1 MTLQKLLNTIGV
13 IGVRD
18 KLVNFT
24 GCGGSVYE
32 LNDLSVHNYP
42 ILYCSPTG
50 THRVEDNYTT
60 YQLSLFYIDR
70 LLEDNSNGVDIHS
83 AAVEVLKQIIRKIQ
97 KSDGVI
103 GISDEYSINLFTET
117 EKFKDRCNGAYAN
130 VEISVVND
138 TTCEDEYLDTT
149 FKVYY
154 HTIDGDS
161 LGNLPSNPWGN
172 AVVVSDVSIAPME
185 YTHID
190 GQKYIVNGYLT
201 LTDTPTE
208 IPLAYFRGK
217 SNMDAIFLPDTI
229 RKIGLG
235 AFRYCE
241 NLTTIGGTASTD
253 NIQVYDSSPFFGTQ
267 MSRTFVVGSKCR
279 VIGIGLDSNMGYV
292 EGDELKVNMT
302 YQEFR
307 SNVQRDCNWLS
318 GSPIKN
324 IRFTD
329 ITIVPELI
337 FNDIPDVPWEGGNVN
352 VTFDTNLIY
361 NMRWAL
367 YRGGAVVANGTW
379 CESQG
384 NSIAVSVPANPDREP
399 RDYEIVIFYKN
410 TNEEFVR
417 TGFTQEAK
425 GYYLKITSYPASIDS
440 TYQSVRFYFETDCDD
455 TLRAFLS
462 KSDSPDGPWSGLS
475 TKSIDISNRS
485 VYFNV
490 DENSGTTKV
499 YYKVDIVGTGT
510 GEPEEQVSDSISFY
524 QETDGTYFEYITYES
539 RLVPSTATSF
549 LVEYGTNMPTP
560 IPYVLSS
567 VHGTTSGVS
576 NSNSQVIINF
586 PENTS
591 ATDVVEYRL
600 MMGGKSLTWYQD
612 MRAYQINFT
621 YYPSEITAERQLVC
635 FVWDTD
641 IPDDGYLAYWLG
653 SGATREA
660 EPVFVRSGVTHNLN
674 GDCIT
679 FSANTGDERYYTL
692 DIFAYLPDV
701 AYWVAYDEIV
711 FKQDAH
717 TEPPVSGDTNSA
729 ITSDYVIGNPIK
741 DIDEIV
747 PYGYYVMR
755 WDNEGT
761 YGKLTR
767 ALSNEYVTDRR
778 MSTFIDAHV
787 DNGIIH
793 AADAQRI
800 RILQA
805 IPKGD
810 TEISGTTLYG
820 KDSNGSEFVYTGAS
834 YLFYDIY
841 TGKYFSWNGANGAE
855 HLDMQVFLQYPE
867 KSALVWNYLNASAD
881 GNRIGMRGGNI
892 ASDGSWL
899 PFKRVLDGV
908 DCMAGTEQRANSQY
922 PYNYPS
928 GWNDVKISIIPIT
941 EVQ

>member
-32 LNDLSVHNYP
+32 LNDLTIKNYP

-117 EKFKDRCNGAYAN
+117 EKFKDRCNGAYAT

-229 RKIGLG
+229 RKIGLV
-235 AFRYCE
+235 AFRNCE

-307 SNVQRDCNWLS
+307 DYVQRDCNWLS

-510 GEPEEQVSDSISFY
+510 GEPEEQVSDSVSFY
-524 QETDGTYFEYITYES
+524 QETDGTYFEYITHES
-539 RLVPSTATSF
+539 TLVPSTATSI
-549 LVEYGTNMPTP
+549 LVEYGTNMSTP

-576 NSNSQVIINF
+576 NSNSKVIINF
-586 PENTS
+586 PENTG

-612 MRAYQINFT
+612 MRLYRINFT
-621 YYPSEITAERQLVC
+621 SYPSEITAERQLVC

-692 DIFAYLPDV
+692 DMYAFLQGEQRPV
-701 AYWVAYDEIV
+701 AVDEIV
-711 FKQDAH
+711 FKQDAKGSPVDPYRTITGNPASNQIFYKTTDGQPITFYKDNLPKDASGNFMTPTSNTYGEYGVLTYPSAIKNGGIPFASLKYQTLKEIVFPEGMVGIYSYDRPGPTDSVQGNLISVAFPSTLSRMEVGSFQLSPIKVLCLPAGLTH
-717 TEPPVSGDTNSA
+717 MAGMDFIYKNGMVVNYAGTIAQWNAIDKGYKWLYRWGSSGTELATGVTIHCSDGDT
-729 ITSDYVIGNPIK
+729 
-741 DIDEIV
+741 
-747 PYGYYVMR
+747 
-755 WDNEGT
+755 
-761 YGKLTR
+761 
-767 ALSNEYVTDRR
+767 
-778 MSTFIDAHV
+778 
-787 DNGIIH
+787 
-793 AADAQRI
+793 
-800 RILQA
+800 
-805 IPKGD
+805 
-810 TEISGTTLYG
+810 TT
-820 KDSNGSEFVYTGAS
+820 
-834 YLFYDIY
+834 
-841 TGKYFSWNGANGAE
+841 
-855 HLDMQVFLQYPE
+855 
-867 KSALVWNYLNASAD
+867 
-881 GNRIGMRGGNI
+881 
-892 ASDGSWL
+892 
-899 PFKRVLDGV
+899 
-908 DCMAGTEQRANSQY
+908 
-922 PYNYPS
+922 
-928 GWNDVKISIIPIT
+928 
-941 EVQ
+941 